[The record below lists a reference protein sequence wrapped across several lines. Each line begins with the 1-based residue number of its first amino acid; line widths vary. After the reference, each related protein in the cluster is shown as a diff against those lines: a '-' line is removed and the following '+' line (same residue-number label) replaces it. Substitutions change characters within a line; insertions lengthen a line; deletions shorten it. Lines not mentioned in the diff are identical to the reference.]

1 MWTVARQWRTEGS
14 EMQLS
19 LAAAEQ
25 SLHEGRGAAAQKGG
39 AQLTQ
44 LDKDSLMKE
53 TLGEQFLK
61 CEHKARERNRK
72 RRDKP
77 LQYLPVRGGSYL
89 RFFKKNRK
97 QIPTSVLA
105 AIRTANAADQALYTS
120 AAKLFDQRIAE
131 MSNKLERMPLWTP
144 PPVSGQSKPPPGDPP
159 PPPPLPIKNP
169 PRPEGRPPWEEQY
182 SQASRQIP
190 QQRSAL
196 EAGVAAAAAA
206 AVEVPPSRS
215 SGPPGGADEPPPS
228 MDENAAQQAQKGEP
242 ARTSSFTRE
251 MEGAEP
257 KPKKQGTPGI
267 SKEEE
272 LKFQQNADEVRK
284 MHERRRNQQ
293 RAARMKRS
301 QPHHSRAAP
310 SQDSELEEDV
320 VPTGDVNLAPA
331 GPKRKQKED
340 IFVHHDEL

>member
-1 MWTVARQWRTEGS
+1 MIWQEGKIV
-14 EMQLS
+14 
-19 LAAAEQ
+19 
-25 SLHEGRGAAAQKGG
+25 AAQKEE

-61 CEHKARERNRK
+61 CEYKARERNRK

-97 QIPTSVLA
+97 QIPISVIS

-120 AAKLFDQRIAE
+120 AAKLFDQRIVE

-169 PRPEGRPPWEEQY
+169 PLPEGRPPWEEEHRQP
-182 SQASRQIP
+182 SRQIP

-206 AVEVPPSRS
+206 AIEVPPSSRS
-215 SGPPGGADEPPPS
+215 SGPLGGADEPPRS
-228 MDENAAQQAQKGEP
+228 MDENAAQQAQKEEP
-242 ARTSSFTRE
+242 VRTSSFTRE
-251 MEGAEP
+251 VDAVEP
-257 KPKKQGTPGI
+257 KPKKQGAPGI

-293 RAARMKRS
+293 RAARMKRN
-301 QPHHSRAAP
+301 QPHHQRAVP
-310 SQDSELEEDV
+310 SQDLILEEDV
-320 VPTGDVNLAPA
+320 VSTGDVNLAPA